1 MKVIIILMLL
11 LIESSFVFASEE
23 IHLEKAPIDLSDQ
36 PSLQKGAKTFINY
49 CLNCHS
55 AKYMRYNKL
64 LDIGLSKKD
73 IKENL
78 LFTAKKIGDP
88 MEISM
93 PVNESKKWFGA
104 TPPDLSVV
112 ARSRGSDWIYS
123 YMKGFYRDSSREIG
137 WNNIVYVNSAMP
149 HILWE
154 LQGEQELDKN
164 TGELSL
170 IKAGKLN
177 QKEYDSVIVDL
188 TNFITYMSEPG
199 QLKRKKM
206 GFYVVGFLLL
216 LLVLTIK
223 LKKEFWKDIK

>member
-1 MKVIIILMLL
+1 MKKIIIFILL
-11 LIESSFVFASEE
+11 LIQSSFIFASEE
-23 IHLEKAPIDLSDQ
+23 VYLEKAPIDLSDQ
-36 PSLQKGAKTFINY
+36 PSLQKGARTFINY

-78 LFTAKKIGDP
+78 LFTGKKIGDP

-93 PVNESKKWFGA
+93 PVKESKKWFGA
-104 TPPDLSVV
+104 TPPDLSVT

-137 WNNIVYVNSAMP
+137 WNNLVYANSAMP

-164 TGELSL
+164 TGKLSL

-177 QKEYDSVIVDL
+177 QKEYDSVITDL
-188 TNFITYMSEPG
+188 TNFITYMSEPD

>member
-1 MKVIIILMLL
+1 MKRIIILILL
-11 LIESSFVFASEE
+11 LIQSSFIFASEE
-23 IHLEKAPIDLSDQ
+23 IYLEKAPIDLTDQ
-36 PSLQKGAKTFINY
+36 PSLQKGARTFINY

-73 IKENL
+73 IKDNL
-78 LFTAKKIGDP
+78 LFTGKKIGDP

-104 TPPDLSVV
+104 APPDLSVV
-112 ARSRGSDWIYS
+112 ARSRGTDWIYS

-154 LQGEQELDKN
+154 LQGEQKLDEK
-164 TGELSL
+164 TGKLRL

-177 QKEYDSVIVDL
+177 QKEYDSVITDL

-216 LLVLTIK
+216 LLVLTVK

>member
-1 MKVIIILMLL
+1 MKKIIILILL
-11 LIESSFVFASEE
+11 LMQPSFMFASED
-23 IHLEKAPIDLSDQ
+23 IYLEKAPIDLSDQ
-36 PSLQKGAKTFINY
+36 PSLQKGARTFINY

-73 IKENL
+73 IKDNL
-78 LFTAKKIGDP
+78 LFTGKKIGDP

-93 PVNESKKWFGA
+93 PVTESKKWFGA

-154 LQGEQELDKN
+154 LQGEQKLDQK
-164 TGELSL
+164 TGKLRL

-177 QKEYDSVIVDL
+177 QKEYDSVITDL

>member
-1 MKVIIILMLL
+1 MKTIIILMLL
-11 LIESSFVFASEE
+11 LIQSSFVFASEE

-78 LFTAKKIGDP
+78 LFTGKKIGDP

-93 PVNESKKWFGA
+93 PVKESKKWFGA

-137 WNNIVYVNSAMP
+137 WNNVVYVNSAMP

-177 QKEYDSVIVDL
+177 QKEYDSVIADL

-216 LLVLTIK
+216 LLVLTVK

>member
-1 MKVIIILMLL
+1 MLL
-11 LIESSFVFASEE
+11 IQSSFIFASEE
-23 IHLEKAPIDLSDQ
+23 IYLEKAPIDLSDQ
-36 PSLQKGAKTFINY
+36 PSLQKGARTFINY

-78 LFTAKKIGDP
+78 LFTGKKIGDP

-93 PVNESKKWFGA
+93 PVAESKKWFGA

-154 LQGEQELDKN
+154 LQGEKELDQK
-164 TGELSL
+164 TGKLSL

-177 QKEYDSVIVDL
+177 EKEYDSVITDL

-216 LLVLTIK
+216 LLVLTVK

>member
-1 MKVIIILMLL
+1 MKGVIILILL
-11 LIESSFVFASEE
+11 LTQSSFILASEE

-36 PSLQKGAKTFINY
+36 PSLQKGARTFINY

-78 LFTAKKIGDP
+78 LFTGKKIGDP

-93 PVNESKKWFGA
+93 PVTESKKWFGA
-104 TPPDLSVV
+104 TPPDLSVT

-137 WNNIVYVNSAMP
+137 WNNLIYVNSAMP

-154 LQGEQELDKN
+154 LQGEQELDEN
-164 TGELSL
+164 TGKLSL

-177 QKEYDSVIVDL
+177 EKEYDAVITDL

-216 LLVLTIK
+216 LLVLTVK

>member
-1 MKVIIILMLL
+1 MKKIIIFILL
-11 LIESSFVFASEE
+11 LIQSSFIFASEE
-23 IHLEKAPIDLSDQ
+23 VYLEKAPIDLSDQ
-36 PSLQKGAKTFINY
+36 PSLQKGARTFINY

-78 LFTAKKIGDP
+78 LFTGKKIGDP

-93 PVNESKKWFGA
+93 PVTESKKWFGA
-104 TPPDLSVV
+104 TPPDLSVT

-137 WNNIVYVNSAMP
+137 WNNLVYANSAMP

-154 LQGEQELDKN
+154 LQGEQEFDEN
-164 TGELSL
+164 TGKLSL

-177 QKEYDSVIVDL
+177 EKEYDAVITDL

-223 LKKEFWKDIK
+223 LKKEFWRDIK

>member
-1 MKVIIILMLL
+1 MKKIIIFILL
-11 LIESSFVFASEE
+11 LIQSSFIFASEE
-23 IHLEKAPIDLSDQ
+23 VYLEKAPIDLSDQ
-36 PSLQKGAKTFINY
+36 PSLQKGARTFINY

-78 LFTAKKIGDP
+78 LFTGKKIGDP

-93 PVNESKKWFGA
+93 PVKESKKWFGA
-104 TPPDLSVV
+104 TPPDLSVI

-137 WNNIVYVNSAMP
+137 WNNLVYTNSAMP

-164 TGELSL
+164 TGKLSL

-177 QKEYDSVIVDL
+177 QKEYDSVITDL

-216 LLVLTIK
+216 LLVLTVK

>member
-1 MKVIIILMLL
+1 MKTISILILL
-11 LIESSFVFASEE
+11 LIQSSFIFASEE
-23 IHLEKAPIDLSDQ
+23 VYLEKAPIDLSDQ
-36 PSLQKGAKTFINY
+36 PSLQKGARTFINY

-78 LFTAKKIGDP
+78 LFTGKKIGDP

-93 PVNESKKWFGA
+93 PVAESKKWFGA

-154 LQGEQELDKN
+154 LQGEKELDQK
-164 TGELSL
+164 TGKLSL

-177 QKEYDSVIVDL
+177 EKEYDSVITDL

-216 LLVLTIK
+216 LLVLTVK

>member
-1 MKVIIILMLL
+1 MKKIIIFIMLL
-11 LIESSFVFASEE
+11 IQPSFIFASEE
-23 IHLEKAPIDLSDQ
+23 IYLEKAPIDLSDQ
-36 PSLQKGAKTFINY
+36 PSLQKGARTFINY

-78 LFTAKKIGDP
+78 LFTGKKIGDP

-93 PVNESKKWFGA
+93 PVAESKKWFGA

-154 LQGEQELDKN
+154 LQGEKELDQK
-164 TGELSL
+164 TGKLSL

-177 QKEYDSVIVDL
+177 EKEYDSVITDL

-216 LLVLTIK
+216 LLVLTVK

>member
-1 MKVIIILMLL
+1 MKGIIILILL
-11 LIESSFVFASEE
+11 LTQSSFILASEE

-36 PSLQKGAKTFINY
+36 PSLQKGARTFINY

-78 LFTAKKIGDP
+78 LFTGKKIGDP

-93 PVNESKKWFGA
+93 PVTESKKWFGA
-104 TPPDLSVV
+104 TPPDLSVT

-137 WNNIVYVNSAMP
+137 WNNLIYVNSAMP

-154 LQGEQELDKN
+154 LQGEQELDEN
-164 TGELSL
+164 TGKLSL

-177 QKEYDSVIVDL
+177 EKEYDAVITDL

-216 LLVLTIK
+216 LLVLTVK

>member
-1 MKVIIILMLL
+1 MKSIIVLILL
-11 LIESSFVFASEE
+11 LIQSSFIFASEE

-78 LFTAKKIGDP
+78 LFTGKKIGDP

-93 PVNESKKWFGA
+93 PVTESKKWFGA
-104 TPPDLSVV
+104 APPDLSVV
-112 ARSRGSDWIYS
+112 ARSRGSNWIYS

-137 WNNIVYVNSAMP
+137 WNNLVYVNSAMP

-154 LQGEQELDKN
+154 LQGEQELDKK
-164 TGELSL
+164 TGKLSL
-170 IKAGKLN
+170 MKAGKLN
-177 QKEYDSVIVDL
+177 EKEYDAVITDL

>member
-1 MKVIIILMLL
+1 MKAIIILILL
-11 LIESSFVFASEE
+11 LIQSSFIFASED
-23 IHLEKAPIDLSDQ
+23 IHLEKVPINLSDQ
-36 PSLQKGAKTFINY
+36 PSLQKGARTFINY

-78 LFTAKKIGDP
+78 LFTGKKIGDP

-93 PVNESKKWFGA
+93 PVAESKKWFGA

-154 LQGEQELDKN
+154 LQGEKELDQK
-164 TGELSL
+164 TGKLSL

-177 QKEYDSVIVDL
+177 EKEYDSVITDL

>member
-1 MKVIIILMLL
+1 MKRIIILILL
-11 LIESSFVFASEE
+11 LIQSSFIFASEE
-23 IHLEKAPIDLSDQ
+23 IYLEKAPIDLTDQ
-36 PSLQKGAKTFINY
+36 PSLQKGARTFINY

-73 IKENL
+73 IKDNL
-78 LFTAKKIGDP
+78 LFTGKKIGDP

-104 TPPDLSVV
+104 APPDLSVV
-112 ARSRGSDWIYS
+112 ARSRGTDWIYS

-154 LQGEQELDKN
+154 LQGEQKLDEK
-164 TGELSL
+164 TGKLRL

-177 QKEYDSVIVDL
+177 QKEYDSVITDL
-188 TNFITYMSEPG
+188 TNFIAYMSEPG
-199 QLKRKKM
+199 QLKRKKI

-216 LLVLTIK
+216 LLVLTVK